1 MRKFG
6 GNTGRV
12 LNHLQKHGSITSME
26 AFKKYG
32 ATRLSAI
39 IFNLRHYGF
48 KIESEDV
55 CMKNRFGEKTVFSKY
70 IYEGQEDV

>member
-6 GNTGRV
+6 GNTGRI
-12 LNHLQKHGSITSME
+12 LNHLQKNGSITSME

-39 IFNLRHYGF
+39 IYNLRNYGF
-48 KIESEDV
+48 KIGSEDV
-55 CMKNRFGEKTVFSKY
+55 CMKNRFGEKTIFSKY